1 MRQVDLIVMHGRTG
15 SSEVERVVDDARAAI
30 TCDLVEKALMCGA
43 FSSIIV
49 STNDLAVAETL
60 VGRPSVVI
68 ELDPRDEP
76 FHFGRCLQALIAK
89 HQLERVVYLG
99 GGSAPLLS
107 SSVLCELAERV
118 RAAERLFV
126 ANNFYSV
133 DFCAFTP
140 ASALLDVAPPNKD
153 NALGWLL
160 SQDAGLPAHE
170 LERTTAT
177 MFDVDTPVELL
188 ILGMHPGVAPHTR
201 AYLDG
206 LTLDRCARNPTSG
219 QLDLTQ
225 ARARVE
231 WASTI
236 FTQRQGQALI
246 AGRVGSKT
254 LAFLEKESACR
265 TRVLSEER
273 GMRADG
279 RLERGE
285 VRSLLG
291 MHMQAVGM
299 ERFFQEVLPELGQAA
314 FLDDRV
320 IWAHCGIWPAPSD
333 RFYSDLLDPQAI
345 VDPFLR
351 RFTEAALSCPIPLV
365 LGGHTLVSGGLYVL
379 IEAAWARS
387 EVDVA
392 RSVKLS

>member
-15 SSEVERVVDDARAAI
+15 ASEVERLVDDARAAI
-30 TCDLVEKALMCGA
+30 SRDMVDQALATGA
-43 FSSIIV
+43 FASIVV
-49 STNDLAVAETL
+49 STNDLTLAEML
-60 VGRPSVVI
+60 SGRPLVAI
-68 ELDPRDEP
+68 EVDPPGEP
-76 FHFGRCLQALIAK
+76 FHFGRRLQALIAK
-89 HQLERVVYLG
+89 YRLERVVYLG

-107 SSVLCELAERV
+107 AADLRELAERV
-118 RAAERLFV
+118 RATDRLFV

-140 ASALLDVAPPNKD
+140 AFVLLGLDPPAND
-153 NALGWLL
+153 NGLGWLL
-160 SQDAGLPAHE
+160 SREGGLPAHE

-177 MFDVDTPVELL
+177 MFDVDTPVELT

-206 LTLDRCARNPTSG
+206 LALDRTRI
-219 QLDLTQ
+219 Q
-225 ARARVE
+225 A
-231 WASTI
+231 ASDI
-236 FTQRQGQALI
+236 FTQRHGQALI
-246 AGRVGSKT
+246 AGRVNSKT
-254 LAFLEKESACR
+254 LALLEKESACR
-265 TRVLSEER
+265 TRVFSEER

-291 MHMQAVGM
+291 MHMQAVGV
-299 ERFFQEVLPELGQAA
+299 ERFFQEAIPELGQAA

-320 IWAHCGIWPAPSD
+320 IWAHCGIWPPARD
-333 RFYSDLLDPQAI
+333 RFYSDLLNPRAI
-345 VDPFLR
+345 ADPFLQ
-351 RFTEAALSCPIPLV
+351 RFTEAALTCPIPLV

-387 EVDVA
+387 ERVVA
-392 RSVKLS
+392 RSVTLD